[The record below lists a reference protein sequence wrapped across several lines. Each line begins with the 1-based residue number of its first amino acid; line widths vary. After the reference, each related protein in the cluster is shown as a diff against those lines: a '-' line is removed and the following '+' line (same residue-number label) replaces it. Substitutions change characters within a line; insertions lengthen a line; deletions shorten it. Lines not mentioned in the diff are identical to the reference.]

1 MFVLERSI
9 AMLNPLSGSGLQ
21 AALGNPAVPASDT
34 PSKTSP
40 AAAASSA
47 GKDAD
52 PNLAPDHN
60 AVEKA
65 VEKLNQSTQ
74 FSAQG
79 LRFSIDDE
87 TGKTV
92 VKVIDSATQNVLR
105 QIPSVDALA
114 LAHAIDKMQGMLL
127 REKA

>member
-1 MFVLERSI
+1 
-9 AMLNPLSGSGLQ
+9 MLNPLSGSGLQ
-21 AALGNPAVPASDT
+21 AALGTPAVSASDT

-40 AAAASSA
+40 AAVVSGT

-52 PNLAPDHN
+52 PTLAPDHH

-74 FSAQG
+74 FSSQG

-114 LAHAIDKMQGMLL
+114 LAHAIDKMKGMLL

>member
-1 MFVLERSI
+1 
-9 AMLNPLSGSGLQ
+9 MLNPLSGSGLQ
-21 AALGNPAVPASDT
+21 AALGNAAASASDT
-34 PSKTSP
+34 PSKTAP
-40 AAAASSA
+40 AGQCRRRRRRRRA
-47 GKDAD
+47 GRPGD
-52 PNLAPDHN
+52 PDRA

-74 FSAQG
+74 FASQG

-92 VKVIDSATQNVLR
+92 VKVIDTATQNVVR

-114 LAHAIDKMQGMLL
+114 LAHAIDKMQHGLLL
-127 REKA
+127 RDKA